1 MATQFH
7 LPGRH
12 SPSAPRFD
20 PRRPT
25 ELPVYFEEL
34 DYLFSLAAIHNDQEK
49 KKLSRRYLAIDD
61 SEYWETIPQYSA
73 DYSFDL
79 FKQEIFKSYPGSL
92 QERRFTYSDLE
103 RFISD
108 TKRQGIASLADLLAY
123 YRQFCHKSTDL
134 VRRGAISSGEH
145 SRLFLQ
151 AFSPSLQQRVH
162 QRLQMKLP
170 DHFPD
175 DPYLLDDIQSAAKSV
190 LQSAIIFAPATSESA
205 IFPTST
211 THTASHSQDITSETL
226 TSIAQA

>member
-12 SPSAPRFD
+12 STSAPRFD
-20 PRRPT
+20 PSRPA

-34 DYLFSLAAIHNDQEK
+34 NYLFSLAAICKDQEK

-61 SEYWETIPQYSA
+61 SEYWETIPQYSS
-73 DYSFDL
+73 DYLQYSFDS
-79 FKQEIFKSYPGSL
+79 FKQAIFESYPGSL

-108 TKRQGIASLADLLAY
+108 TKRQGIANFDDLLAY

-175 DPYLLDDIQSAAKSV
+175 DPYRLDDIQSAAKSV
-190 LQSAIIFAPATSESA
+190 L
-205 IFPTST
+205 
-211 THTASHSQDITSETL
+211 
-226 TSIAQA
+226 